1 MIHMAACRYIADWLC
16 GDIGGGMLRVN
27 SFIAGV
33 PRFAGDAE
41 PDPFVF
47 VTDIYR
53 AGDTNSGRAA
63 KAEDLPSRYPAI
75 IVTPSGPVPMEG
87 EIGVDTRDALL
98 TVAIS
103 IEQRMSDYAR
113 AAQWASYYAKAIS
126 RAMVPFLAETE
137 EGRTARG
144 EGNAT
149 GIYVIACVGDPK
161 QRNTG
166 REYSMVLGG
175 WELLAQDNVTEQAL
189 FYNLQV
195 RDLTP

>member
-1 MIHMAACRYIADWLC
+1 MIHMAACRYVTDWLA
-16 GDIGGGMLRVN
+16 GDVGGSMRVN
-27 SFIAGV
+27 TYIAGV

-53 AGDTNSGRAA
+53 AGNTDSGRAA
-63 KAEDLPSRYPAI
+63 KAQDLPSRYPAL

-87 EIGVDTRDALL
+87 EIGVDQRDAVL

-103 IEQRMSDYAR
+103 IEQRMSDFAK
-113 AAQWASYYAKAIS
+113 AAQWASYYAKAIE
-126 RAMVPFLAETE
+126 RAIVPFLAETE

-149 GIYVIACVGDPK
+149 GIYVIGCVGDPK
-161 QRNTG
+161 QRNTT

-175 WELLAQDNVTEQAL
+175 WELLASDNVTEQAL
-189 FYNLQV
+189 FLNLTV